1 MAERAYIV
9 EAVRTA
15 GGKRDGRLSLWHPAD
30 LGAKVL
36 DELVTRLD
44 MDPALV
50 DDVVFGC
57 VDQVGAQSGNVARNA
72 ILSSS
77 FPESVPGTSVDR
89 QCGSSQQAIHFAIQA
104 VMSGTQDIVIGGGV
118 EVMSMVPIGA
128 AVKDGYDAGHGLP
141 FDSEGMKERYP
152 GVFFSQFT
160 GAELVADKW
169 NLSRE
174 DLDKFA
180 LESHQKAA
188 HATESKY
195 FDREILPVEGR
206 NAEGMNDLV
215 MADEGIRFDASLDKL
230 AGLNPV
236 TEGGVITAGN
246 ASQITD
252 GAAAVMVCNVAGLNK
267 IQANPHQPR
276 KDFNDSKMEELVLSI
291 KEKGILQP
299 IAVRELKNGNYE
311 IIAGER
317 RYRASK
323 AIGLKS
329 IPAYILSVE
338 DESEIM
344 EFALIENIQR
354 DDLNPIEE
362 SEAYASLKS
371 KYNLSQKEI
380 SKKVGKSRSLI
391 ANSLRL
397 LKLPSSIKEDIKN
410 NKLSMG
416 HAVSLL
422 GLKSKT
428 QMLAI
433 ANRIIKNKLSVRNTE
448 EIISK
453 INSNAP
459 KSN

>member
-1 MAERAYIV
+1 MAEKAYIV

-44 MDPALV
+44 RDPVLV

-215 MADEGIRFDASLDKL
+215 MADEGIRFDASLEKL

-252 GAAAVMVCNVAGLNK
+252 GAAAVMVCNDVGLKK
-267 IQANPHQPR
+267 IQANPRAEIVSISVVGDDPVFMLTGPIPASIQALKTANLTIDDMDLYEVNEAFAPVPLAWAEDLKADR
-276 KDFNDSKMEELVLSI
+276 SKLNV
-291 KEKGILQP
+291 
-299 IAVRELKNGNYE
+299 NGGAMALGHPLGATGAKLMTTLLHE
-311 IIAGER
+311 MER
-317 RYRASK
+317 RESTYGLQ
-323 AIGLKS
+323 AICEG
-329 IPAYILSVE
+329 
-338 DESEIM
+338 
-344 EFALIENIQR
+344 
-354 DDLNPIEE
+354 
-362 SEAYASLKS
+362 
-371 KYNLSQKEI
+371 
-380 SKKVGKSRSLI
+380 GGT
-391 ANSLRL
+391 AN
-397 LKLPSSIKEDIKN
+397 
-410 NKLSMG
+410 
-416 HAVSLL
+416 A
-422 GLKSKT
+422 T
-428 QMLAI
+428 
-433 ANRIIKNKLSVRNTE
+433 IIKR
-448 EIISK
+448 I
-453 INSNAP
+453 
-459 KSN
+459 